1 MYIINSMFIKKSTYI
16 LSVILLLN
24 ACGGGSSPPFS
35 LTLPTNSLI
44 TIDEDNT
51 HTSTFIASTNYKSQ
65 ISYEI
70 INSTTNGES
79 NLTSSGSYNYLPNL
93 DYFGSDNLVI
103 RITAS
108 RVDNNNTATGEKI
121 IRSFPV
127 SISIRPV
134 NDPPVIQI
142 KDDLNAYSDLSLIF
156 DDTLTV
162 NVEITDVDNDI
173 NELTFYGQL
182 QNESVNANLDITQ
195 TTDNDVV
202 VENQSLIFYLD
213 TIKNA
218 GLFKMSL
225 CANDLE
231 DSTCEGELEGYFVS
245 NKDIKS
251 VSYDC
256 DENGNNCQTSNQYL
270 YYLIGDPSTTA
281 RTNYIFIGDQLNG
294 TDEKDEFHLR
304 LLESVNNLKNS
315 DASEVFNDYFNVL
328 VLEEVDSTGASV
340 FNIEKG
346 CYASWDDRIYC
357 IGNVDRSK
365 IGAVVGDWDTV
376 SFLTTLSGRGVA
388 QGAVNIQPISSRSAE
403 IVQHEL
409 GHSHGFMGDEYDSRG
424 ERSFPAW
431 YAEFSVNTT
440 AVSDPSI
447 LKWNHLIEDMTNV
460 PGVDYDV
467 CYNYPDGSIYYRDDL
482 EYSEC
487 ECFYNTYDED
497 HPDYDPNYP
506 GINEDDSCI
515 HKIGLFQGTYY
526 DEVDTYRP
534 RWATVMWCCILD
546 YGKINVEGFAIGS
559 ITNQFNGFDDFII
572 KSDISDDVDLYNSE
586 SLGEYIT
593 FDINGEYDT
602 NRLKLSWYVDGVE
615 QIDLENQLEVT
626 FDRPD
631 DDSMI
636 TYSWQ
641 VQDLTGN
648 LIAPNDPLNPLDL
661 YAGILN
667 LYGGWSYYDPDPNTN
682 PNNNP
687 NYPYVGSWFWHKT
700 DGNVDHDDTVDLSN
714 LDNYLYAE
722 QCCSLGYSY
731 KINWKN
737 YEPVSV
743 SPSYTNKKPKNFFN
757 IKAKIGEDE
766 KIITMNLTNKNIDIT
781 NLQLSEVKKEFIKN
795 NHISFKD
802 KYIITFHDKNMKPIY
817 TLGLGNPFEARLQ
830 HIGYEQESVFNIEI
844 PLKEFKIAYP
854 KDLDPHFITYSKR
867 ALNNTF
873 EAIKVVEIL

>member
-1 MYIINSMFIKKSTYI
+1 MFRNKFIAVLPLFFI
-16 LSVILLLN
+16 LVS
-24 ACGGGSSPPFS
+24 CGGGGSAPFT
-35 LTLPTNSLI
+35 LTLPTNSSI
-44 TIDEDNT
+44 TIDEDSG

-70 INSTTNGES
+70 INTTNNGES
-79 NLTSSGSYNYLPNL
+79 ILSSSGSYTYQPYQ
-93 DYFGSDNLVI
+93 DYFGLDNLII

-108 RVDNNNTATGEKI
+108 RVDNNNVATGEKI
-121 IRSFPV
+121 VKSLPV
-127 SISIRPV
+127 SITIRPI

-142 KDDLNAYSDLSLIF
+142 LDDLAVYSDLSLIF

-182 QNESVNANLDITQ
+182 QNESVNGILDITQ
-195 TTDNDVV
+195 TTDNGDF

-213 TIKNA
+213 AIKSA

-225 CANDLE
+225 CASDLE

-251 VSYDC
+251 VSYAC
-256 DENGNNCQTSNQYL
+256 DEDGNNCQTSNQYL

-294 TDEKDEFHLR
+294 TDEKNEFHLR

-328 VLEEVDSTGASV
+328 VLEEVDSTGVSI

-346 CYASWDDRIYC
+346 CYEDWDTNIYC
-357 IGNVDRSK
+357 IGNVDREK
-365 IGAVVGDWDTV
+365 IGDVVGDWDTV
-376 SFLTTLSGRGVA
+376 SFLTTLLGRGVA
-388 QGAVNIQPISSRSAE
+388 QGSVNIQPISSRSAE

-424 ERSFPAW
+424 ERTFPA
-431 YAEFSVNTT
+431 YVAEFYVNTT

-447 LKWNHLIEDMTNV
+447 LKWNHFIEDMTNV

-467 CYNYPDGSIYYRDDL
+467 CYNYADGSIYYRDDL

-515 HKIGLFQGTYY
+515 HKIGLFQGTYFG
-526 DEVDTYRP
+526 EIETFRP

-559 ITNQFNGFDDFII
+559 ITNQFNGFDDFTI
-572 KSDISDDVDLYNSE
+572 KSDISDDVDLDNSE

-602 NRLKLSWYVDGVE
+602 NKLKLSWYVDGVE

-631 DDSMI
+631 NDSMI
-636 TYSWQ
+636 SYSWQ

-757 IKAKIGEDE
+757 IKAEIGEDE

-781 NLQLSEVKKEFIKN
+781 NLQLSKVKKEFIKN

-817 TLGLGNPFEARLQ
+817 TLGLGNPFETRLQ
-830 HIGYEQESVFNIEI
+830 HIGYEEESVFNIEI
-844 PLKEFKIAYP
+844 PLKKFKIAYP

>member
-1 MYIINSMFIKKSTYI
+1 MIRNKLICIVTLVFV
-16 LSVILLLN
+16 LS
-24 ACGGGSSPPFS
+24 ACGGGGSAPFS
-35 LTLPTNSLI
+35 LTLPMNSSI
-44 TIDEDNT
+44 SIDEDNT

-65 ISYEI
+65 IIYEI
-70 INSTTNGES
+70 INTTSNGNS
-79 NLTSSGSYNYLPNL
+79 NLTSTGSYTYQPNQ
-93 DYFGSDNLVI
+93 DYFGSDNFTL

-108 RVDNNNTATGEKI
+108 RVDNNDIATGEKI
-121 IRSFPV
+121 IKSLPV
-127 SISIRPV
+127 MITIRPV

-142 KDDLNAYSDLSLIF
+142 KDDLNTYSDLSLIF
-156 DDTLTV
+156 DDTLSV

-182 QNESVNANLDITQ
+182 QNESVNASLDITQ
-195 TTDNDVV
+195 TTENDLV

-213 TIKNA
+213 TIINA

-231 DSTCEGELEGYFVS
+231 DSTCEGELEGYFIS
-245 NKDIKS
+245 NKNIKS
-251 VSYDC
+251 VSYAC
-256 DENGNNCQTSNQYL
+256 DEDGANCQTSNQYL

-294 TDEKDEFHLR
+294 TDEKNEFHLR

-328 VLEEVDSTGASV
+328 VLEEVDSTGVSV

-357 IGNVDRSK
+357 IGNVDRTK
-365 IGAVVGDWDTV
+365 IGDVVGDWDTV

-424 ERSFPAW
+424 ERTFPSW

-447 LKWNHLIEDMTNV
+447 VKWNHFIDDMTNV

-467 CYNYPDGSIYYRDDL
+467 CYNYADGSIYYRDDL
-482 EYSEC
+482 EYEEC
-487 ECFYNTYDED
+487 ECYMNTYDED
-497 HPDYDPNYP
+497 HPDYDANYA
-506 GINEDDSCI
+506 GTNDDDSCRD
-515 HKIGLFQGTYY
+515 KIGLFEGTYY
-526 DEVDTYRP
+526 DEVGTFRP
-534 RWATVMWCCILD
+534 KWISVMWCCFLD

-559 ITNQFNGFDDFII
+559 ITNQFNGFDDFVV
-572 KSDISDDVDLYNSE
+572 KSDISDDVDLDNSE

-593 FDINGEYDT
+593 FDVNGLFDT
-602 NRLKLSWYVDGVE
+602 NKLKLSWYVDGIE

-626 FDRPD
+626 FNRPD
-631 DDSMI
+631 NDAMT

-641 VQDLTGN
+641 VHDLSGN
-648 LIAPNDPLNPLDL
+648 LIAPNDPLNPRDL
-661 YAGILN
+661 YEGIFN
-667 LYGGWSYYDPDPNTN
+667 MWSYYDPDPNTN

-687 NYPYVGSWFWHKT
+687 DYPYVGTWYWHRKT
-700 DGNVDHDDTVDLSN
+700 GIKDTDDTVDLSN
-714 LDNYLYAE
+714 IDNYLYAQ
-722 QCCSLGYSY
+722 QCCALGYGY

-737 YEPVSV
+737 YEPASV
-743 SPSYTNKKPKNFFN
+743 SPSYINNKPKNFFN
-757 IKAKIGEDE
+757 IKAEVGEEE
-766 KIITMNLTNKNIDIT
+766 KILTMNLSNKNIDIT
-781 NLQLSEVKKEFIKN
+781 NLQVSKVKKEFIKN

-802 KYIITFHDKNMKPIY
+802 KYMVTFHDKNMKPIY
-817 TLGLGNPFEARLQ
+817 TLGLGNPFETRLQ
-830 HIGYEQESVFNIEI
+830 HIGYEEESVYNIEI
-844 PLKEFKIAYP
+844 PLKDFKIAYP
-854 KDLDPHFITYSKR
+854 KDLDPYFITYSKR
-867 ALNNTF
+867 AINNTF
-873 EAIKVVEIL
+873 EAIRVIEVL